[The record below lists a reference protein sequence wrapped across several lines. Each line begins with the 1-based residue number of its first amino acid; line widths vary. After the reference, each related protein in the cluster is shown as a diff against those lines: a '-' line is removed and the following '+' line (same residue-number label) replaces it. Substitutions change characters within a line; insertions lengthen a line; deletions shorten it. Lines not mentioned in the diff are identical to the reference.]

1 MVSYILL
8 VWAKISKPLTVFSY
22 VWKFEQMLDH
32 LVGAEKFKH
41 KQSSIEELK
50 KGVLCQLK
58 WASFPSVLKI
68 KKEDKIIKIINLN
81 S

>member
-1 MVSYILL
+1 
-8 VWAKISKPLTVFSY
+8 
-22 VWKFEQMLDH
+22 MLDH